1 MKILDCNR
9 KGQDLLG
16 VGREEAV
23 QRYIFE
29 FIETEDIEEVL
40 DTKKPVMHKKIKI
53 DNDRLTVEETI
64 VYIDNLDAALV
75 TYQDVTREE
84 KVREQHYKL
93 KSRNCGNGAESDRK
107 ADDGRP
113 GDRGAAW
120 RDNGR
125 DESYIDEIERLD
137 IE

>member
-1 MKILDCNR
+1 MKMR
-9 KGQDLLG
+9 LLSSF
-16 VGREEAV
+16 VS
-23 QRYIFE
+23 IFE

-93 KSRNCGNGAESDRK
+93 KVGTVEMAQKVIEKQMMVAQEIAGLLGETTAETK
-107 ADDGRP
+107 VTLTKL
-113 GDRGAAW
+113 
-120 RDNGR
+120 RDSILNEE
-125 DESYIDEIERLD
+125 D
-137 IE
+137 

>member
-1 MKILDCNR
+1 M
-9 KGQDLLG
+9 
-16 VGREEAV
+16 
-23 QRYIFE
+23 
-29 FIETEDIEEVL
+29 L

-93 KSRNCGNGAESDRK
+93 KVGTVEKQMMVAQEIAGLLGETTAETK
-107 ADDGRP
+107 VTLTKL
-113 GDRGAAW
+113 
-120 RDNGR
+120 RDSILNEE
-125 DESYIDEIERLD
+125 D
-137 IE
+137 